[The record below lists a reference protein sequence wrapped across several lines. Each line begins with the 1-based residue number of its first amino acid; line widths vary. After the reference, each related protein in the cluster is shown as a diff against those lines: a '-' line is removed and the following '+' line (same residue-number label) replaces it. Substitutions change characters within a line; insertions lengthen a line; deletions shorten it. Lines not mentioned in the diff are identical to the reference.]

1 MVGTLPAALAA
12 FGYSFDAEY
21 TLLDCGTLAA
31 ADGGLNYLMSAT
43 FCVFMVACPILRPL
57 TLLALL
63 LVPMTRAAAD
73 TLHRLSRYLSYFYA
87 FDVLLLAV
95 PIIAFAAPV
104 TSVLLKPSSFPPCI
118 ALAKA
123 HPHDPDGCFLIDTY
137 PARGYFLAV
146 AAVVLWLVCGV
157 DGGPTHKYIHAKL
170 EPADAPPPTC
180 RA

>member
-1 MVGTLPAALAA
+1 MVSTEGLRQKRKYAIVVAFVTAA
-12 FGYSFDAEY
+12 
-21 TLLDCGTLAA
+21 
-31 ADGGLNYLMSAT
+31 
-43 FCVFMVACPILRPL
+43 ILTP
-57 TLLALL
+57 
-63 LVPMTRAAAD
+63 P
-73 TLHRLSRYLSYFYA
+73 
-87 FDVLLLAV
+87 DVISQVLLAV

-146 AAVVLWLVCGV
+146 AAVVLWLICGV

-180 RA
+180 RP

>member
-1 MVGTLPAALAA
+1 M
-12 FGYSFDAEY
+12 
-21 TLLDCGTLAA
+21 
-31 ADGGLNYLMSAT
+31 
-43 FCVFMVACPILRPL
+43 
-57 TLLALL
+57 
-63 LVPMTRAAAD
+63 
-73 TLHRLSRYLSYFYA
+73 
-87 FDVLLLAV
+87 LLLAV

-180 RA
+180 GCLP

>member
-1 MVGTLPAALAA
+1 MDEQVVGGQRMDRHVVEPRGIGHFDHGFQVAHTPA
-12 FGYSFDAEY
+12 
-21 TLLDCGTLAA
+21 
-31 ADGGLNYLMSAT
+31 
-43 FCVFMVACPILRPL
+43 
-57 TLLALL
+57 
-63 LVPMTRAAAD
+63 
-73 TLHRLSRYLSYFYA
+73 
-87 FDVLLLAV
+87 
-95 PIIAFAAPV
+95 
-104 TSVLLKPSSFPPCI
+104 CI